1 MLTLYHVFSYCI
13 GRLIFLNSAFILNP
27 SLFLSVQYQLWD
39 PKDVTVWSC
48 SCPVDKSQ
56 WLFSIFSGP
65 LATWRVKRL
74 IMRRVHCTFW
84 CWSCGMD
91 SFSQRFQDVKHWPKR
106 CETWAH
112 CFWWSPGFSNSK
124 FVNKWASQMVKS
136 KLPGMTFSRTSIVI
150 LKTSQKHQM
159 WCRYED
165 SVFATGGNSVI
176 QNAVGKLP
184 R

>member
-1 MLTLYHVFSYCI
+1 MFTVLGSVNIYYSIILYIVHMLTLYHVFSYCI

-27 SLFLSVQYQLWD
+27 PLFLSVQYQLWD
-39 PKDVTVWSC
+39 PKDVTAWSC

-56 WLFSIFSGP
+56 CLFSIFSDP
-65 LATWRVKRL
+65 LATWWVERS
-74 IMRRVHCTFW
+74 IMGHVHWAFW

-112 CFWWSPGFSNSK
+112 CFWWSPGFSNSE
-124 FVNKWASQMVKS
+124 FVDKWASQMVKS
-136 KLPGMTFSRTSIVI
+136 KLPGMTFSRTSLGVQIW
-150 LKTSQKHQM
+150 K
-159 WCRYED
+159 
-165 SVFATGGNSVI
+165 I
-176 QNAVGKLP
+176 QGFSHGADI